1 MHDRQRENTKVAEKV
16 EKDEKWTKANLR
28 LWLDK
33 GQKAQNKTVP
43 KAPVASGHKGKKKN
57 HKIVIKSWKIKS
69 LNKHYQA
76 HVATN
81 AKNSRMAKKNKKSE
95 KMKGTRKIQKYK
107 KLKKHSR
114 IETSEVMAQTD
125 QQRHCRTKQSSALC
139 RLRELFHFIRQKM
152 FLFLTSLLSSSQ
164 SENLLMKD
172 LHLGDGVTDPC
183 HWGSKNKRHMNSWQ
197 QLPINRKLTLSRQL
211 RSQRCNYSSHDVCVW
226 VCLQ

>member
-1 MHDRQRENTKVAEKV
+1 MKSEQRQIYGCDWIKAKKHRTKLYQRLLLPLATKV
-16 EKDEKWTKANLR
+16 
-28 LWLDK
+28 
-33 GQKAQNKTVP
+33 
-43 KAPVASGHKGKKKN
+43 KKKN
-57 HKIVIKSWKIKS
+57 HKIVIKSWKIKL

-226 VCLQ
+226 ASLQ

>member
-1 MHDRQRENTKVAEKV
+1 MKSEQRQIYGCDWIKAKKHRTKLYQRLLLPLATKV
-16 EKDEKWTKANLR
+16 
-28 LWLDK
+28 
-33 GQKAQNKTVP
+33 
-43 KAPVASGHKGKKKN
+43 KKKN